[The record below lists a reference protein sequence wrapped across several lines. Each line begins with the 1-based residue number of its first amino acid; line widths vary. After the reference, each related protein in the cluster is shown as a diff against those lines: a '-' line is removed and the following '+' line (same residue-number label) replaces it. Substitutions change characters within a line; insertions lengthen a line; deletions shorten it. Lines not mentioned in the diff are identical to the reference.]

1 MARYRTTVAS
11 TLTPED
17 AFDYLAEFSR
27 AAEWDPGVVEGE
39 SLDGS
44 PVRAGS
50 RFRLVSRVAGRSLPL
65 EYRVMALDRP
75 HRVVLEADE
84 RALRS
89 TDEIRLAAVDGRT
102 EVTYDADLRLK
113 GPLGRFLDP
122 LLTLAFRRVG
132 DRAAVGLR
140 RALNP

>member
-1 MARYRTTVAS
+1 M
-11 TLTPED
+11 
-17 AFDYLAEFSR
+17 
-27 AAEWDPGVVEGE
+27 
-39 SLDGS
+39 
-44 PVRAGS
+44 
-50 RFRLVSRVAGRSLPL
+50 
-65 EYRVMALDRP
+65 
-75 HRVVLEADE
+75 VLEADE